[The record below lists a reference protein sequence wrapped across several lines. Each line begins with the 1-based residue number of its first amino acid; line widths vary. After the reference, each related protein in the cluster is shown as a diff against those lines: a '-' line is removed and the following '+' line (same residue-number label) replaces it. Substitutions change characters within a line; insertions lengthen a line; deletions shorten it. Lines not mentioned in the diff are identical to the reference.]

1 VKELK
6 KKKRLTATEASEK
19 KAREDLEHETSSNA
33 ANVKELEELH
43 SVAATPARE
52 RSQRSCRK
60 TLVDRGGY
68 ELRLLTFDDGSVF
81 ETWATSRRR
90 RRSQFLLFLLTFGIA
105 GEGVKRPGLGKI
117 W

>member
-6 KKKRLTATEASEK
+6 KRLAATE
-19 KAREDLEHETSSNA
+19 SSNEKNA
-33 ANVKELEELH
+33 AIAAAKVKDLKELLD
-43 SVAATPARE
+43 VAATPARE

-81 ETWATSRRR
+81 ET
-90 RRSQFLLFLLTFGIA
+90 
-105 GEGVKRPGLGKI
+105 
-117 W
+117 